1 MSSFLNNFDIEFYSY
16 VRSSYLPLFIGLA
29 GKKAMIYEDSWLFLI
44 IRQFKTLLVNL
55 QLIYISCLSPQSPF
69 HSPKHLLHK

>member
-1 MSSFLNNFDIEFYSY
+1 MSSFLNYFDIEFYSY

-44 IRQFKTLLVNL
+44 IRQLGN
-55 QLIYISCLSPQSPF
+55 
-69 HSPKHLLHK
+69 HS